1 MALTPSRMAPRLPSA
16 PRFAPPPNCRRA
28 CPAPTTITGP
38 RLPPPRR
45 PSTCGG
51 VGNWSS
57 SRKRIR
63 TCCSR
68 RWAWC
73 PTRHGSTVCRC
84 CRARRRCPA
93 TTAPAIPTAMT
104 APITAAPPMDPTGIA
119 FPTPAVSMDTARQLS
134 RRQRKRTIDVAGA
147 PRKTRE
153 TGSENA
159 TTADLVAVLVAVT
172 DGEPKIMTIANAS
185 ALPSGPFEFSHRS
198 LQTALRAWVE
208 AQTGH
213 PLGYV
218 EQLYTFADRGR
229 TGDAKSP
236 HSISISYL
244 GLAREDQVGQG
255 FEAHWSGWYDYFPW
269 EDHRAGPPALLVKML
284 TPRLRAWAKSA
295 PTTNLQREWNE
306 ELVLQRYELLYEAAL
321 IPEAVRDRASTVPAV
336 PGRPMTGDHRRI
348 LATGIAR
355 LRAKIKYRPVV
366 FELMP
371 AEFTLLQLQRSVEA
385 LAGRLVHKQNFR
397 RLMEQQ
403 QLVEETGAIAADT
416 VGRPAKLF
424 RFRHAVLAERAV
436 AGTKLPLSR
445 T

>member
-1 MALTPSRMAPRLPSA
+1 
-16 PRFAPPPNCRRA
+16 
-28 CPAPTTITGP
+28 
-38 RLPPPRR
+38 
-45 PSTCGG
+45 
-51 VGNWSS
+51 
-57 SRKRIR
+57 
-63 TCCSR
+63 
-68 RWAWC
+68 
-73 PTRHGSTVCRC
+73 
-84 CRARRRCPA
+84 
-93 TTAPAIPTAMT
+93 
-104 APITAAPPMDPTGIA
+104 
-119 FPTPAVSMDTARQLS
+119 
-134 RRQRKRTIDVAGA
+134 VAGA
-147 PRKTRE
+147 SRK
-153 TGSENA
+153 SDSANA
-159 TTADLVAVLVAVT
+159 ITADLVAVLVAVT
-172 DGEPKIMTIANAS
+172 DGEPKIMTITNGD
-185 ALPSGPFEFSHRS
+185 ALPSGPFEFTHRS
-198 LQTALRAWVE
+198 LQTGLRAWVE

-255 FEAHWSGWYDYFPW
+255 LEAHWSGWYEYFPW
-269 EDHRAGPPALLVKML
+269 EDQRADLPASLAKML
-284 TPRLRAWAKSA
+284 ASRLRAWSKAASTA
-295 PTTNLQREWNE
+295 ALQRERWQRAAITFGLDEREWNE
-306 ELVLQRYELLYEAAL
+306 ELVLQRYELLYEAGL
-321 IPEAVRDRASTVPAV
+321 IPEAVRDGADATSVI

-436 AGTKLPLSR
+436 AGTKLPISR